1 VCLTSS
7 LLFTACTTKPKQSE
21 PQSSIQ
27 PSIQLSPQPLPASVL
42 YAPGPSTSLATLTRD
57 AATSTERRTRSALAR
72 DNTWLLTIEEATGGG
87 GEQPGVLSD
96 AAFQTTTRL
105 TLSEDADGILLHEL
119 FNASRNSTATFS
131 PPLRLFPASLA
142 PDSAHAASSAARIAE
157 GRSTRTA
164 KATATAAFVHASDPP
179 HLTTRLRIT
188 TGPAIIDRD
197 AKLLL
202 TWNAS
207 ANAWIITREARE
219 FSVRVGP
226 LTIESDDLIATPL
239 P

>member
-7 LLFTACTTKPKQSE
+7 LLFTSCTTKPNQPE

-27 PSIQLSPQPLPASVL
+27 PSIQLSLQPLPASIL

-57 AATSTERRTRSALAR
+57 AAASTERRTRSAFSR
-72 DNTWLLTIEEATGGG
+72 DNSWLLTIEEDSSGGR
-87 GEQPGVLSD
+87 EQPAVLSD
-96 AAFQTTTRL
+96 AAFQITTRL
-105 TLSEDADGILLHEL
+105 TLSQDAHGILLHQL
-119 FNASRNSTATFS
+119 FNASRNSTATFD
-131 PPLRLFPASLA
+131 PPLRLFPASLNF
-142 PDSAHAASSAARIAE
+142 DSTHLAHASVRIAE
-157 GRSTRTA
+157 GRSTRTG
-164 KATATAAFVHASDPP
+164 KAAATAAFTNADAPR
-179 HLTTRLRIT
+179 LATRLRIT

-202 TWNAS
+202 TWS
-207 ANAWIITREARE
+207 QSTHAWTITREERE

-226 LTIESDDLIATPL
+226 LTIESDDLVATPL